1 METAK
6 RLEVSIPMAVNEKGY
21 VRPTYD
27 ELLEGR
33 IAQAKELFGD
43 DIDVSDA
50 SPFGKFIRLAVQDL
64 ADAYEAQEIIYYARF
79 PNTATGQNLDRLM
92 PFAGITRN
100 PATYAEHSVK
110 FTGTGG
116 YTIPMGF
123 LVGTT
128 GDEEFFLEN
137 ALTLDSNGTGTGTV
151 QCTEQGAV
159 GNVAVGAITEIVNPS
174 MDVTS
179 VEHLSVVQYGR
190 GEETDEE
197 LRERF
202 EEAINGTGSATLEA
216 IRGAVLRVSG
226 VRSCIVEENDG
237 DTASSSGIPAH
248 SFETFV
254 YAPQS
259 ADQAVAEAIFSKK
272 PLGIKTHGS
281 VSKTVTDASGNT
293 QTVKF
298 SRITEV
304 TVHVKLT
311 VTTDTRFELDGA
323 SQIKNAIVGYVDSL
337 SGGDDVI
344 YTSLYRYIYGVVGVV
359 EVTSLKVS
367 TDGTEWTTANISIA
381 SNQVAVLSASNV
393 EVTET

>member
-1 METAK
+1 
-6 RLEVSIPMAVNEKGY
+6 MAVNEKGY
-21 VRPTYD
+21 IRPTYD
-27 ELLEGR
+27 ELLEER
-33 IAQAKELFGD
+33 ITQANELFGD
-43 DIDVSDA
+43 DIDTSDA
-50 SPFGKFIRLAVQDL
+50 SPLGKFIRLAVQDL

-110 FTGTGG
+110 FAGTAG

-123 LVGTT
+123 LVGTM
-128 GDEEFFLEN
+128 GDEEFYLEN
-137 ALTLDSNGTGTGTV
+137 DLTLDSNGTGTGTV
-151 QCTEQGAV
+151 QCTELGEV
-159 GNVAVGAITEIVNPS
+159 GNVSVATITEIVNPS
-174 MDVTS
+174 MNVTS
-179 VEHLSVVQYGR
+179 VQHLSVVQYGR
-190 GEETDEE
+190 EEETDEE
-197 LRERF
+197 LRDRF
-202 EEAINGTGSATLEA
+202 EEAISGAGASNADS

-226 VRSCIVEENDG
+226 VRSCIVEENAE

-272 PLGIKTHGS
+272 PIGIKTHGS

-304 TVHVKLT
+304 TVRIKLT
-311 VTTDTRFELDGA
+311 VTTDTNFELDG
-323 SQIKNAIVGYVDSL
+323 SDQIKDALVGYVGSL
-337 SGGDDVI
+337 KGGDDVV
-344 YTSLYRYIYGVVGVV
+344 YTSLYRYIYGVPGVV

-367 TDGTEWTTANISIA
+367 TDGTTWTTSNISIA
-381 SNQVAVLSASNV
+381 ISQVAALSAGNV
-393 EVTET
+393 EVTAT